1 MSVDTVLAAPAAP
14 MSRWTRPWR
23 RLRGNP
29 LSLAVVGAL
38 AVVTA
43 VALAAELVAPYG
55 PLAVVGPPFQR
66 PSSHHWLGTDEI
78 GRDVLSRLVAG
89 TRITLVAGLVATSIA
104 MVIGVPMGLV
114 SGYYGR
120 GLDTAMMRIT
130 DGLLAFPPI
139 ILAMAMVAVLG
150 ASLTNTMI
158 AIGIVQVPR
167 FSRLVRALTVAG
179 KQREY
184 VHAARALGAADL
196 HIMRRAI
203 FPNVASMV
211 TVQFSLAFATAVLT
225 EAGLSFLGLGVQPP
239 SPSWGLMLDLGRKVL
254 SQNPFYALSAG
265 AAVFLIV
272 LIFTLLGDT
281 LRDILDPAH
290 GTRRGPAP
298 ALGASA
304 RSEG

>member
-1 MSVDTVLAAPAAP
+1 MSMQAAVAVPAAP
-14 MSRWTRPWR
+14 PSRWARPWR

-29 LSLAVVGAL
+29 LSVAVVAAL
-38 AVVTA
+38 AVV
-43 VALAAELVAPYG
+43 VAIALVADLIAPYAY
-55 PLAVVGPPFQR
+55 LAVVGPPFQR
-66 PSSHHWLGTDEI
+66 PSARHWLGTDEI
-78 GRDVLSRLVAG
+78 GRDVLSRLVVG
-89 TRITLVAGLVATSIA
+89 TRITLAAGLVATAIA
-104 MVIGVPMGLV
+104 MIIGVPMGLV

-120 GLDTAMMRIT
+120 GLDAAMMRIT

-167 FSRLVRALTVAG
+167 FSRLVRALTVAAR
-179 KQREY
+179 QREF
-184 VHAARALGAADL
+184 VEAARALGAADV

-203 FPNVASMV
+203 LPNVASLV

-265 AAVFLIV
+265 GAVFLIV
-272 LIFTLLGDT
+272 LLFTLLGDT

-298 ALGASA
+298 ALAASA
-304 RSEG
+304 AGQG